1 VTKTPKN
8 ISFYLLKMPL
18 MSIRDGP
25 RLDLENSRLHFKLGM
40 TWSAEEYIKEPPEI
54 EAKVKKNNSPF
65 YM

>member
-1 VTKTPKN
+1 
-8 ISFYLLKMPL
+8 MPL

-25 RLDLENSRLHFKLGM
+25 RLDLKLKTTFQTGNDM
-40 TWSAEEYIKEPPEI
+40 ERQEYIKKPPEI